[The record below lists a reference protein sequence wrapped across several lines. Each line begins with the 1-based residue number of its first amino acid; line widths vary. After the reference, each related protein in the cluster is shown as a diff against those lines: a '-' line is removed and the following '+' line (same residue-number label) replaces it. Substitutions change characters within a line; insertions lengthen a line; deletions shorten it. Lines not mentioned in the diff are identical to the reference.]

1 MSAAWIKTL
10 ALVGTLLPSA
20 LALDLPEYRGL
31 KTAQNGSVLEVTL
44 SNPDSAINLWGVD
57 FQDGLTD
64 LVARLGNDTETKVV
78 IFNSDVPQFFCAHLD
93 LLMPGVGKKSPGPML
108 VLKPP
113 LTMRVD
119 TVGSRFANLMFDIS
133 NLPQVTIGA
142 VDGRAR
148 GAGNEFLLAL
158 DMRFATTK
166 ESLFGQIE
174 VGTGLIPGGGGS
186 QHLPRL
192 IGRGLALEYLLSGND
207 ITAKEAARI
216 GWINKAFCSSEEMY
230 AYIEGL
236 ASRFRLFP
244 RAALVGVKQSVNHA
258 TRPTREELLQD
269 SAAFTA
275 RLSDPVVPGLIGR
288 ALENTNNLTFGEVE
302 LNLGRDLVL
311 LYD

>member
-93 LLMPGVGKKSPGPML
+93 LLMPGV
-108 VLKPP
+108 
-113 LTMRVD
+113 D

-158 DMRFATTK
+158 DMRFATTR

-236 ASRFRLFP
+236 TSRFRLFP
-244 RAALVGVKQSVNHA
+244 RGALVGVKQSVNHA
-258 TRPTREELLQD
+258 TRPTREELLRD